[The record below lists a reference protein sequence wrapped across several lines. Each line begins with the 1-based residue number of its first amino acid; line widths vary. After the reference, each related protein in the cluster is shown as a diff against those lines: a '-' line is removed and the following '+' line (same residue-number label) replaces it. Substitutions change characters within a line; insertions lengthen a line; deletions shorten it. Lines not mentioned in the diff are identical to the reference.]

1 MNLMG
6 DHDREAARR
15 AVREARLE
23 ASRPWWQRRF
33 FAWLYSAPYRFWRS
47 LKWWGREV
55 GEGAFEV
62 LLAWVV
68 LGVLFGLGLLAWW
81 AWRTV
86 F

>member
-6 DHDREAARR
+6 DHEREAARR

-23 ASRPWWQRRF
+23 AQRPWWQKRF
-33 FAWLYSAPYRFWRS
+33 AAWLFAVPSRLWRS
-47 LKWWGREV
+47 LRWWGAEL
-55 GEGAFEV
+55 GEV
-62 LLAWVV
+62 LLWWIV
-68 LGVLFGLGLLAWW
+68 LAVLFGVGLLGWW

>member
-1 MNLMG
+1 MG

-23 ASRPWWQRRF
+23 AARPWWQKRF
-33 FAWLYSAPYRFWRS
+33 FAWLTAVPRRFWRG
-47 LKWWGREV
+47 LKWWGTEM
-55 GEGAFEV
+55 GEV
-62 LLAWVV
+62 LLWWAV
-68 LGVLFGLGLLAWW
+68 LGLLFAVGLLAWW

>member
-1 MNLMG
+1 MDLMG

-23 ASRPWWQRRF
+23 AQRPWWQKRF
-33 FAWLYSAPYRFWRS
+33 TAWLFSVPSRVWRS
-47 LKWWGREV
+47 LRWWGAEL
-55 GEGAFEV
+55 GEV
-62 LLAWVV
+62 LVWWIALA
-68 LGVLFGLGLLAWW
+68 LLSGAGLLAWW